1 MSIDENKLE
10 NEELVVNDISGDAE
24 ELENELVEDQQVA
37 DEEVLDEAKV
47 KEKDDDDEDDEEEV
61 EESADEED
69 DEDDEDEEPEVK
81 EIVVPKTKAGVI
93 QAAVDMLKAARKEDA
108 QKIFA
113 KMAKVDESEDDRSV
127 DTSIKSGPQKKADL
141 KAKAKVEA
149 VDFEEDLDAVIAE
162 EATLSDGFRGKA
174 GAIFEAVLTSKL
186 AHEVE
191 RLETEYAQNLEEE
204 ISDVKGD
211 LVEKVDSYLS
221 YVVTNWMDQ
230 NKVAVTEGLG
240 TELAEDF
247 MISLQSVFKEHYID
261 VPESKVDIVEELAA
275 TVTELEE
282 TLNKTTG
289 DNIKLHE
296 SVQTLERADVV
307 REQSSGLAD
316 TEAEKLCTLVEDIEF
331 DNRDNFEMKVKVVK
345 ESYFAKD
352 VSDSTDEVS
361 SVAGTDQAPADVSDV
376 MSRYTQ
382 AISKFNK

>member
-10 NEELVVNDISGDAE
+10 NEELVVDDISEDAE

-47 KEKDDDDEDDEEEV
+47 KEEDDEDDDEEEV
-61 EESADEED
+61 EESADE
-69 DEDDEDEEPEVK
+69 EDDEDEEPEVK

-113 KMAKVDESEDDRSV
+113 KMARVDESEDDGSV
-127 DTSIKSGPQKKADL
+127 GTAIKSGPQKKADL

-186 AHEVE
+186 AREVE

-204 ISDVKGD
+204 VSDVKGE
-211 LVEKVDSYLS
+211 LVEKVDSYLN
-221 YVVTNWMDQ
+221 YVVTNWMET
-230 NKVAVTEGLG
+230 NKVPVIEGLR
-240 TELAEDF
+240 TEIAEDF
-247 MISLQSVFKEHYID
+247 MTSLQSVFKEHYID

-282 TLNKTTG
+282 TLNKTTE

-296 SVQTLERADVV
+296 SVQILERADVV

-316 TEAEKLCTLVEDIEF
+316 TEAEKLSTLVEDIEF
-331 DNRDNFEMKVKVVK
+331 DNKDNFEMKVKVVK
-345 ESYFAKD
+345 ESYFTKD
-352 VSDSTDEVS
+352 ISDSTDEVS
-361 SVAGTDQAPADVSDV
+361 NVAGTDQAPADVSDV

>member
-47 KEKDDDDEDDEEEV
+47 KEEEEDDDEDDEEEV

-113 KMAKVDESEDDRSV
+113 KMAKVDESEE
-127 DTSIKSGPQKKADL
+127 TTQTENDL

-204 ISDVKGD
+204 VSDVKGD

-230 NKVAVTEGLG
+230 NKVAVTEGLR
-240 TELAEDF
+240 TELAEEF
-247 MISLQSVFKEHYID
+247 ITSLQSVFKEHYID

-361 SVAGTDQAPADVSDV
+361 SVAGTDEAPADVSDV

>member
-10 NEELVVNDISGDAE
+10 NEELVVDDISGNAE

-47 KEKDDDDEDDEEEV
+47 KEKDDDEDDDEEEV
-61 EESADEED
+61 EKSDDE
-69 DEDDEDEEPEVK
+69 EDDEDEEPEVK

-113 KMAKVDESEDDRSV
+113 KMAKVDESEE
-127 DTSIKSGPQKKADL
+127 TTQTENDL

-247 MISLQSVFKEHYID
+247 MTSLQSVFKEHYID

-361 SVAGTDQAPADVSDV
+361 SVAGTDEAPADVSDV